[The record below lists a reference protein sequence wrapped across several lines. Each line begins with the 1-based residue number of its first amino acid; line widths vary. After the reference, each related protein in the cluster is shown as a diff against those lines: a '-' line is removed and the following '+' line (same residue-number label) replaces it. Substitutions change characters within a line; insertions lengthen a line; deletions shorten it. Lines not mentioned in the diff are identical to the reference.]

1 MNEIAKR
8 EKFAT
13 QVDAAIIAELKSLA
27 QEEGRQI
34 QSVVEEALK
43 SYLDAK
49 SGAKPRAHVRKAYMN
64 SHGKYAP
71 LYKKLAQ

>member
-1 MNEIAKR
+1 MNEINKR

-13 QVDAAIIAELKSLA
+13 QVDSSILAEIKSLA
-27 QEEGRQI
+27 QAEGRQI
-34 QSVVEEALK
+34 QSLVEEALK

-49 SGAKPRAHVRKAYMN
+49 SGVKPRAHVMKAYMK

-71 LYKKLAQ
+71 LYKKLAR